1 MSEIAIRNDLF
12 IQSMHNDIQCLSLN
26 NAARPCDRCW
36 FTSKQIQDWAGM
48 DRKTLNR
55 RLDKLISVGRIVG
68 LKEDDTVN
76 NIIDI
81 DNDDPTN
88 DGNIESKPLGSN
100 LGLVK
105 NTINSDIIEFNLR
118 HETGSK
124 ITKIYNLNVLNHLAM
139 VELDNEKLNA
149 IANKFSDILSAVET
163 TGQYNAQPVVPQ
175 TYLEALKALVA
186 SEEEKEQLKLT
197 NETLNQELTNVREQR
212 DKAIRE
218 RGYINDKR
226 TATLMSQEG
235 IRARKINKLENEL
248 SDTTEKLD
256 QANIDNDI
264 LKAQLEIAKSSMLTN
279 KRVCEMLRDRF
290 EISYADRTLKS
301 KTSKALQSIA
311 NEFGENIIYDKQ
323 FVDGVLCKVPYY
335 TQRTADILMQ
345 RLAYDCAY
353 LRQF

>member
-100 LGLVK
+100 LGLVE

-197 NETLNQELTNVREQR
+197 NETLNQELTNACEQR

-248 SDTTEKLD
+248 SDTVEKLY
-256 QANIDNDI
+256 QANVDNDI
-264 LKAQLEIAKSSMLTN
+264 LKTQLEIAKSSMLTN

-290 EISYADRTLKS
+290 EISWADSTLKS
-301 KTSKALQSIA
+301 RTSKALQSIA

-323 FVDGVLCKVPYY
+323 FVDGVLRKVPYY

-345 RLAYDCAY
+345 RLTYDCAY